1 MFRLLK
7 ALLLTLALAALSFF
21 TTGCG
26 SSSAQFRV
34 FDAIPDAPVNLDVA
48 INGTNVFTGVSFQSV
63 EPSSGYKN
71 LSSGGDSLEVFQTG
85 TTTPVIPS
93 TSLSIGS
100 SSPYTVV
107 LTGRYNS
114 TLAPNVPTAV
124 LFTDNNTA
132 PTTGNVEFRIIHA
145 SPSTATVD
153 IYIVP
158 PGTDITNAP
167 KTFTG
172 LAFQQASPSYASL
185 AGGTTYSVIATFAG
199 TSQPIVS
206 LNYDPGS
213 AGAIA
218 TMVLADQPGGGF
230 PPQWVPLSDV
240 Q

>member
-1 MFRLLK
+1 MSRLLK
-7 ALLLTLALAALSFF
+7 ALTLTLVLAALTFF

-34 FDAIPDAPVNLDVA
+34 VDAIPDAPVNFDVA
-48 INGTNVFTGVSFQSV
+48 INTKNVFTGVSFESV
-63 EPSSGYKN
+63 EPSSGYQKV
-71 LSSGGDSLEVFQTG
+71 SSGSDSVEVFQTG
-85 TTTPVIPS
+85 TTTAVIPS
-93 TSLSIGS
+93 TSLSFGGS
-100 SSPYTVV
+100 SQYTVV

-114 TLAPNVPTAV
+114 TLPPNVPTAV
-124 LFTDNNTA
+124 LLTDNNTA
-132 PTTGNVEFRIIHA
+132 PTSGNVEFRIIHA

-167 KTFTG
+167 KTFSG
-172 LAFQQASPSYASL
+172 LTFQQASPSYASL

-206 LNYDPGS
+206 LNYNPGS

-230 PPQWVPLSDV
+230 PPQWLPLTDV